1 MKRFAL
7 ATLLLLSAPFAQ
19 AAQPSDA
26 QIDKLLQVMNYEE
39 MKAGILKQM
48 GIGMRDMAA
57 SMLPKDVSDQDRA
70 RFDRVMNQQVA
81 FAGKLLAWENIGPIY
96 RKVYGEVFT
105 AEEVQAMIDFYA
117 SEQGRSLL
125 KKMPL
130 AMGRTMQEMQPM
142 LQSMMVD
149 LQKTLEKELKSGAST
164 TATEPPSSADKP

>member
-7 ATLLLLSAPFAQ
+7 TALLLLSAPFAQ

-26 QIDKLLQVMNYEE
+26 QIDQLLQVMNYEE

-48 GIGMRDMAA
+48 GTGMRDMAA
-57 SMLPKDVSDQDRA
+57 SMLPKDVSDKDRA
-70 RFDRVMNQQVA
+70 RFDRVMNQQMA
-81 FAGKLLAWENIGPIY
+81 FAEKLMAWENIGPIY

-117 SEQGRSLL
+117 SEQGQSML

-130 AMGRTMQEMQPM
+130 AMGRTMQEMQPL

-149 LQKTLEKELKSGAST
+149 MKKTLENEFKPGAST
-164 TATEPPSSADKP
+164 TATESSTTADNQ